1 METVRFEVADRVATI
16 TLDRP
21 ERKNAMNQQM
31 KDDLRACWQ
40 RVKAEPDIWAAIVTG
55 AGEAFSSGAD
65 VESLATG
72 GFTRPDRW
80 RELAMI
86 EGIRELPTP
95 RRQLV
100 HKPVIAAVNGVVA
113 GFSLDLVTEADIP
126 IASDKATFVD
136 PHVSLGYVSSHEMVN
151 MARRVPVAVCLRMA
165 LLGSRERL
173 SAERAYQVG
182 LVTEVVPHARLR
194 ERARALAAVVVSNA
208 QEEKRVV
215 GDASE
220 AGVVDLFCAP
230 SVSRLEKQLT
240 QADVRLEVC
249 GVESD
254 GLGVPVDGV
263 LSCSTKRG
271 DLGEAD
277 QRRTELGIDLE
288 GRAEVIRGK
297 VQVAG
302 RSVHRSDIGMR
313 TGASR

>member
-31 KDDLRACWQ
+31 KDELRACWQ
-40 RVKAEPDIWAAIVTG
+40 RVKAEPDVWAAIVTG

-72 GFTRPDRW
+72 GFARTDRW

-173 SAERAYQVG
+173 SAQRAYEVG
-182 LVTEVVPHARLR
+182 LVTEVVPHARLM
-194 ERARALAAVVVSNA
+194 ERARELAAMVVSNA
-208 QEEKRVV
+208 PLAVWGTKMGILQGLGLPIPQAEEI
-215 GDASE
+215 A
-220 AGVVDLFCAP
+220 AGY
-230 SVSRLEKQLT
+230 
-240 QADVRLEVC
+240 LEV
-249 GVESD
+249 VEQSED
-254 GLGVPVDGV
+254 HAEGPRAFVA
-263 LSCSTKRG
+263 KR
-271 DLGEAD
+271 AP
-277 QRRTELGIDLE
+277 RWKAR
-288 GRAEVIRGK
+288 
-297 VQVAG
+297 
-302 RSVHRSDIGMR
+302 
-313 TGASR
+313 